1 VFKKCYFFT
10 LTVFICFVKP
20 SLRIGGIFYKMNYMT
35 DENIKKKQQAEELLR
50 IHYGFDKFRPGQE
63 KAIDAIL
70 DGKDVLVVMPTGGGK
85 SLIYQLPALV
95 LDGITIVIS
104 PLIALMKDQV
114 DAMNRIGIPAT
125 FINSSISPDEVKER
139 LGLVKKE
146 FYKLLYIAPERFYN
160 DEFVAALAEINVK
173 LFAVDE
179 AHCISQWGHDF
190 RPSYMKLR
198 RAVDLC
204 GRPPIAA
211 LTATATPEVKEDIMK
226 QLEMV
231 EPVKVIT
238 GFARPNLQ
246 FGVIKASEAQKISII
261 VETVNS
267 FPDKCG
273 IIYSGTRNKAEE
285 ITNQLLS
292 AGVDAVF
299 YHAGMD
305 PESRSW
311 TQTNFIQGKT
321 KVIVATNAFGLGID
335 KKDVRF
341 VIHHDMPGTIEAYY
355 QEAGRAGRDGQPSL
369 CLMFFAPKDRF
380 LREFFIKGDNPT
392 PEMVLDVYDILT
404 NYGTDRV
411 FTTYAELKESLSD
424 DAPDMAVGTCLKILE
439 NGGYISR
446 SSEKTNPAFLRL
458 LNNFQTTCDF
468 VSKKAKKQVEILN
481 KLNTRFPQELFAG
494 WEFDLEE
501 VSGIIDVEREALV
514 RSINSWKKAG
524 LAEYTPPKRGTEI
537 RILKRENREDV
548 KVDFS
553 AMREKAKR
561 AYKKLDEI
569 EDYVYGFGCR
579 PQYIMQYFGD
589 DEFKPC
595 GKCDNCL
602 NNGKFHPKGDQPL
615 AEKICS
621 DEEGFSARRGGKEK
635 FPSRDGWRDASPRR
649 SVVSADFDDI
659 KVEKR
664 TLSTK
669 LTQLETLDLYNK
681 GKSITEIAAER
692 EINENTVYG
701 HLEFLI
707 EKGLI
712 KDINKLVDSKKQDKI
727 FAAIKK
733 AGADKLTP
741 IKDELGDDYS
751 WEEIKLARA
760 KFIYRATHNS

>member
-1 VFKKCYFFT
+1 
-10 LTVFICFVKP
+10 
-20 SLRIGGIFYKMNYMT
+20 M
-35 DENIKKKQQAEELLR
+35 R

-63 KAIDAIL
+63 QAIDAIL

-95 LDGITIVIS
+95 LDGVTIVIS

-125 FINSSISPDEVKER
+125 FINSSISPDEAKER

-160 DEFVAALAEINVK
+160 DEFIAALAEVNVK

-211 LTATATPEVKEDIMK
+211 LTATATPEVKEDIIK
-226 QLEMV
+226 QLQML

-246 FGVIKASEAQKISII
+246 FGVIKANEAQKLQII
-261 VETVNS
+261 VDTVNS

-292 AGVDAVF
+292 NGVDAVF

-311 TQTNFIQGKT
+311 TQSNFIQGKT

-424 DAPDMAVGTCLKILE
+424 DAPDMAVGTCIKILE

-446 SSEKTNPAFLRL
+446 SNEKTSAAFLRL
-458 LNNFQTTCDF
+458 LNNFQMTCDF

-501 VSGIIDVEREALV
+501 VAGIIDVEREALV

-548 KVDFS
+548 KIDFS
-553 AMREKAKR
+553 AMREKANR
-561 AYKKLDEI
+561 AYKKLDEM
-569 EDYVYGFGCR
+569 EDYVYTFGCR

-589 DEFKPC
+589 DQFKSC

-602 NNGKFHPKGDQPL
+602 SGD
-615 AEKICS
+615 EKINERLELKNDFS
-621 DEEGFSARRGGKEK
+621 EPKRFKKYGFKSKKEKIEEGFEE
-635 FPSRDGWRDASPRR
+635 
-649 SVVSADFDDI
+649 I
-659 KVEKR
+659 KVEKK
-664 TLSTK
+664 TLNTK
-669 LTQLETLDLYNK
+669 LTQLETLDLFNKNYDPAAIAGARGFTLETIYN
-681 GKSITEIAAER
+681 
-692 EINENTVYG
+692 
-701 HLEFLI
+701 HLVFLI

-712 KDINKLVDSKKQDKI
+712 KNIDKLVDAKKQDKI

-733 AGADKLTP
+733 IGFDKLTP

-760 KFIYRATHNS
+760 KFLRQKKSNTAASV

>member
-1 VFKKCYFFT
+1 
-10 LTVFICFVKP
+10 
-20 SLRIGGIFYKMNYMT
+20 LRDGGIFYKMNYMT

-95 LDGITIVIS
+95 LDGVTIVIS

-160 DEFVAALAEINVK
+160 NEFVAALAEINVK

-190 RPSYMKLR
+190 RPSYMRLR

-226 QLEMV
+226 QLEMANP
-231 EPVKVIT
+231 EKVIT

-246 FGVIKASEAQKISII
+246 FGVIKANEAQKLSII

-446 SSEKTNPAFLRL
+446 SSEKTSPAFLRL
-458 LNNFQTTCDF
+458 LNNFQTTIDF

-501 VSGIIDVEREALV
+501 VAGIIDVEREALV
-514 RSINSWKKAG
+514 RSINSWKKAD

-548 KVDFS
+548 KIDFS
-553 AMREKAKR
+553 AMREKANR
-561 AYKKLDEI
+561 AYKKLDEM
-569 EDYVYGFGCR
+569 EDYVYTFGCR

-589 DEFKPC
+589 DNFPPC

-602 NNGKFHPKGDQPL
+602 SGEVRSEKSEVRSNHSGRGEFSKSPL
-615 AEKICS
+615 S
-621 DEEGFSARRGGKEK
+621 RGVADVPAVAMAKAGGRGVFTK
-635 FPSRDGWRDASPRR
+635 RDKPA
-649 SVVSADFDDI
+649 SADFDDI
-659 KVEKR
+659 KVEKK

-681 GKSITEIAAER
+681 GKSILEIAAER

-712 KDINKLVDSKKQDKI
+712 KNIDKLVDSKKQEKI
-727 FAAIKK
+727 FAVIKK
-733 AGADKLTP
+733 VGADKLTP

-751 WEEIKLARA
+751 WEEIKLTRA
-760 KFIYRATHNS
+760 KFLSKK

>member
-1 VFKKCYFFT
+1 LWLKT
-10 LTVFICFVKP
+10 G
-20 SLRIGGIFYKMNYMT
+20 LRIAGFFYKMNYMT
-35 DENIKKKQQAEELLR
+35 TDLTAESASRDSAGTKKKKQQAEELLR

-63 KAIDAIL
+63 QAIDAIL

-95 LDGITIVIS
+95 LDGVTIVIS

-125 FINSSISPDEVKER
+125 FINSSISPDEAKER

-160 DEFVAALAEINVK
+160 DEFVAALAEVNVK

-226 QLEMV
+226 QLEMANP
-231 EPVKVIT
+231 EKVIT

-246 FGVIKASEAQKISII
+246 FGVIKASESQKISII
-261 VETVNS
+261 VDTVNS

-273 IIYSGTRNKAEE
+273 IIYSGTRAKAEE
-285 ITNQLLS
+285 ITDRLLS
-292 AGVDAVF
+292 NGVDAVF

-305 PESRSW
+305 PESRTW

-341 VIHHDMPGTIEAYY
+341 VIHHDMPGTVEAYY
-355 QEAGRAGRDGQPSL
+355 QEAGRAGRDGAPSL
-369 CLMFFAPKDRF
+369 CLLFFAPKDRF

-392 PEMVLDVYDILT
+392 PETVLDVYEVLT
-404 NYGTDRV
+404 NYETDRV
-411 FTTYAELKESLSD
+411 FTTYAELKENLSD
-424 DAPDMAVGTCLKILE
+424 DVPDMAVGTCLKILE

-446 SSEKTNPAFLRL
+446 SSEKTSPAFLRL
-458 LNNFQTTCDF
+458 INNFQMTLDF

-481 KLNTRFPQELFAG
+481 KLQARFPQELFAG
-494 WEFDLEE
+494 WEFDVEE
-501 VSGIIDVEREALV
+501 VAGIIDVEREALV
-514 RSINSWKKAG
+514 RSINSWKKAD
-524 LAEYTPPKRGTEI
+524 LAEYIPPKRGTEI
-537 RILKRENREDV
+537 RILKREPREEV

-553 AMREKAKR
+553 AMREKANR
-561 AYKKLDEI
+561 AYKKLDEM
-569 EDYVYGFGCR
+569 EDYVYSFGCR

-589 DEFKPC
+589 YNFPPC

-602 NNGKFHPKGDQPL
+602 SPL
-615 AEKICS
+615 LSKEGSGGGFEKSTLKRGVAEGRGGFTKREKIA
-621 DEEGFSARRGGKEK
+621 D
-635 FPSRDGWRDASPRR
+635 
-649 SVVSADFDDI
+649 VDFDNI
-659 KVEKR
+659 KVEKK

-669 LTQLETLDLYNK
+669 LTQLETLDLFLK
-681 GKSITEIAAER
+681 GKSIAEISTER
-692 EINENTVYG
+692 EMTENTIYG
-701 HLEFLI
+701 HLEFLT

-712 KDINKLVDSKKQDKI
+712 KNIDKLVDAKKQDKI
-727 FAAIKK
+727 FAVIKK
-733 AGADKLTP
+733 TGADKLTP

-760 KFIYRATHNS
+760 KFLCKK